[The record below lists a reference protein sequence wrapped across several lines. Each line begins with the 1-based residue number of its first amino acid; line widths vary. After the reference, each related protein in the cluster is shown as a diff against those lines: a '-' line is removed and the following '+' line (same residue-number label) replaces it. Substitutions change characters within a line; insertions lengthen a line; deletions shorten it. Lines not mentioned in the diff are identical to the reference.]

1 MYEDRLDSSMHFPVR
16 NPRKAGNRWG
26 GRDSRP
32 RNGRRAA
39 VGRAQSAAV
48 SVEHYENFPVAS
60 WLCPPALRPAVR
72 AIYWFARTADD
83 IADEGDAPAA
93 ERQAQLAA
101 YRDDLAAA
109 AAGRPGS
116 GRWRGVFDPLATAM
130 RGYGLPLPLLSALL
144 DAFEEDTRHAGY
156 ADRAALLAY
165 CSRSA
170 NPVGRL
176 LLHLQ
181 GLDDPRLARRSDA
194 VCSALQLVNFWQDLS
209 VDVPRG
215 RDYVPR
221 SDAAAHATTPAAC
234 LRAPHADASRALVR
248 DLCTWARTLMLEGAP
263 IAPAMPGRV
272 GWELRFVVQGG
283 LRILAKIEAMN
294 FASFARRP
302 RLHAVD
308 HLIIGLRALTM
319 RPSLPERARIA

>member
-1 MYEDRLDSSMHFPVR
+1 M
-16 NPRKAGNRWG
+16 AGAAG
-26 GRDSRP
+26 PPGRAR
-32 RNGRRAA
+32 
-39 VGRAQSAAV
+39 RAQSPAV

-83 IADEGDAPAA
+83 IADEGDATAA
-93 ERQAQLAA
+93 ARQEALAA
-101 YRDDLAAA
+101 YRDELARA
-109 AAGRPGS
+109 AAGQPVS
-116 GRWRGVFDPLATAM
+116 ARWRGVFEPLAMAI
-130 RGYGLPLPLLSALL
+130 RVHALPPALLAALL

-156 ADRAALLAY
+156 ADRAALLHY

-176 LLHLQ
+176 LLHLH
-181 GLDDPRLARRSDA
+181 GLDDPELQRRSDS

-209 VDVPRG
+209 VDLPRG

-221 SDAAAHATTPAAC
+221 SDAAAHGTTSALC

-248 DLCTWARTLMLEGAP
+248 DLCAWARELMLAGAP
-263 IAPAMPGRV
+263 IAPAVPGRV
-272 GWELRFVVQGG
+272 GWELRLVVQGG

-308 HLIIGLRALTM
+308 HLLIGLRALTM
-319 RPSLPERARIA
+319 RPCLPERARIA

>member
-1 MYEDRLDSSMHFPVR
+1 MHFLGHQQGQLGNWAVLGGVR
-16 NPRKAGNRWG
+16 
-26 GRDSRP
+26 
-32 RNGRRAA
+32 RRLAA
-39 VGRAQSAAV
+39 RRVHNSPPV

-93 ERQAQLAA
+93 ARLSLLRD
-101 YRDDLAAA
+101 YRDDLMNA
-109 AAGRPGS
+109 AAGQPGS
-116 GRWRGVFDPLATAM
+116 RRWAGVFDPLARVIAAH
-130 RGYGLPLPLLSALL
+130 RLPVPLLEALL

-156 ADRAALLAY
+156 ADRAALLQY

-170 NPVGRL
+170 NPIGRL
-176 LLHLQ
+176 LLHLH
-181 GLDDPRLARRSDA
+181 GIAEPALLAQSDA
-194 VCSALQLVNFWQDLS
+194 VCSALQLINFWQDLS

-215 RDYVPR
+215 RLYVPR
-221 SDAAAHATTPAAC
+221 ADAAAHGTTPEAC
-234 LRAPHADASRALVR
+234 LQAPHAQASRALVR
-248 DLCTWARTLMLEGAP
+248 DLCAWARELMTAGAP
-263 IAPAMPGRV
+263 IALAVPGRV

-283 LRILAKIEAMN
+283 LRILAKIDAMN

-308 HLIIGLRALTM
+308 HLVIGARALTM
-319 RPSLPERARIA
+319 RPSLPAHARTA

>member
-1 MYEDRLDSSMHFPVR
+1 M
-16 NPRKAGNRWG
+16 
-26 GRDSRP
+26 
-32 RNGRRAA
+32 
-39 VGRAQSAAV
+39 

-72 AIYWFARTADD
+72 AISWFARTADD
-83 IADEGDAPAA
+83 IADEGDAAA
-93 ERQAQLAA
+93 PVRQALLAD
-101 YRDDLAAA
+101 YRAELARA
-109 AAGRPGS
+109 AAGQPAGE
-116 GRWRGVFDPLATAM
+116 RWRGVFEPLADAI
-130 RGYGLPLPLLSALL
+130 RDYALPLPLLSALL

-176 LLHLQ
+176 LLHLHGIADAQ
-181 GLDDPRLARRSDA
+181 LQRRSDA

-209 VDVPRG
+209 VDLPRG

-221 SDAAAHATTPAAC
+221 SDAAAHATTPAQC

-248 DLCTWARTLMLEGAP
+248 ELCAWARELMLEGAP
-263 IAPAMPGRV
+263 IARAVPGRV
-272 GWELRFVVQGG
+272 GWELRLVVQGG
-283 LRILAKIEAMN
+283 LGILAKIEAMN

-302 RLHAVD
+302 RLHTVD
-308 HLIIGLRALTM
+308 HLLIGLRALTM
-319 RPSLPERARIA
+319 RPSLPQPARIA

>member
-1 MYEDRLDSSMHFPVR
+1 
-16 NPRKAGNRWG
+16 
-26 GRDSRP
+26 
-32 RNGRRAA
+32 
-39 VGRAQSAAV
+39 V

-93 ERQAQLAA
+93 ERQALLAA
-101 YRDDLAAA
+101 YRDDLAHA
-109 AAGRPGS
+109 AAGRPGA
-116 GRWRGVFDPLATAM
+116 GRWRGVFEPLAAVIQAHA
-130 RGYGLPLPLLSALL
+130 LPLPLLSALL

-156 ADRAALLAY
+156 ADRAALLRY

-176 LLHLQ
+176 LLHLH
-181 GLDDPRLARRSDA
+181 GLDDPLLLRRSDA
-194 VCSALQLVNFWQDLS
+194 VCSALQLINFWQDLS
-209 VDVPRG
+209 VDLPRG

-221 SDAAAHATTPAAC
+221 SDAAAHATTPAQC
-234 LRAPHADASRALVR
+234 LGAPHADASRALVR
-248 DLCTWARTLMLEGAP
+248 DLCAWARELMLEGAP
-263 IAPAMPGRV
+263 IAPAVPGRV

-302 RLHAVD
+302 RLHTVD
-308 HLIIGLRALTM
+308 HLLIGLRALTM
-319 RPSLPERARIA
+319 RPSLPEQARIA